1 MEMSTIEV
9 LNSGMQCL
17 VEHMGII
24 NTEQFISAVLREK
37 FDYTK
42 WQRSHF
48 DNIPADVLHADAV
61 KYETEHPYK
70 GKGKVITVKDN

>member
-17 VEHMGII
+17 VEHMGVI
-24 NTEQFISAVLREK
+24 NAEQFISAVLREK

-48 DNIPADVLHADAV
+48 DNIPADL
-61 KYETEHPYK
+61 
-70 GKGKVITVKDN
+70 